1 MEPTSNM
8 KQSILKFALLAG
20 LAFTVSS
27 LTAAPALVVN
37 KGLEKEKIDA
47 ATVKAVFL
55 GKKVSWDS
63 AGRAAV
69 AVLKGGPVAEAFYKA
84 SLDQDVSQFN
94 NYWRRLAM
102 TGGGIAPKSFETEAE
117 LKKYVAETPGA
128 IGYLDEAQA
137 DASVVVVKL

>member
-1 MEPTSNM
+1 M
-8 KQSILKFALLAG
+8 KHILKKIALLAG
-20 LAFTVSS
+20 FALFVSS

-63 AGRAAV
+63 AGRVAV
-69 AVLKGGPVAEAFYKA
+69 AVLKGGPVAEAFCKA

-117 LKKYVAETPGA
+117 LKKFVAETPGA

-137 DASVVVVKL
+137 DASVLVVKP

>member
-1 MEPTSNM
+1 M
-8 KQSILKFALLAG
+8 KLSSFKFALLAG
-20 LAFTVSS
+20 FALTVSS

-37 KGLEKEKIDA
+37 KALDKEKIDA

-55 GKKVSWDS
+55 GKKVSWETG
-63 AGRAAV
+63 GRVAV
-69 AVLKGGPVAEAFYKA
+69 AILKSGPVAEAFYKSA
-84 SLDQDVSQFN
+84 LDQDVSQFM

-102 TGGGIAPKSFETEAE
+102 TGGGMAPKSFETEAD

-137 DASVVVVKL
+137 DASVLVVKP